1 MATATETRIYECM
14 FLISQGEAANLHA
27 VVEHIGEILGKGGA
41 EILALKK
48 WDERC
53 LAYEIEKQKR
63 GVYLLAYIACPPE
76 GIERIERECNLS
88 EHIMRLMTIRADHMS
103 EDQARAA
110 DDRDGLAAEAQLRAE
125 KAAAGENEK
134 KSGARLGAPEPEEE
148 ASASDESAADS
159 DASDDDDGDSSD
171 ED

>member
-1 MATATETRIYECM
+1 
-14 FLISQGEAANLHA
+14 
-27 VVEHIGEILGKGGA
+27 
-41 EILALKK
+41 
-48 WDERC
+48 
-53 LAYEIEKQKR
+53 
-63 GVYLLAYIACPPE
+63 
-76 GIERIERECNLS
+76 
-88 EHIMRLMTIRADHMS
+88 MRLMTIRADHMS

-159 DASDDDDGDSSD
+159 DASDDDDGDSAD

>member
-48 WDERC
+48 WDERR

-63 GVYLLAYIACPPE
+63 LRKKTQTLDRLCSFPGSLPTFLA
-76 GIERIERECNLS
+76 L
-88 EHIMRLMTIRADHMS
+88 
-103 EDQARAA
+103 
-110 DDRDGLAAEAQLRAE
+110 QLIKRH
-125 KAAAGENEK
+125 
-134 KSGARLGAPEPEEE
+134 
-148 ASASDESAADS
+148 
-159 DASDDDDGDSSD
+159 
-171 ED
+171 